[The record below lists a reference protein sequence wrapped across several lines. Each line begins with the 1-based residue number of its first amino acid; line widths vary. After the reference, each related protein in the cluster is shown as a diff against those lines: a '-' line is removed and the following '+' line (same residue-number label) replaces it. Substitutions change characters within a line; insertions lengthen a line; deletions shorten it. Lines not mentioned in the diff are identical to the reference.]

1 MLSDLP
7 SSIDLDQNNAMDT
20 SIKISCDFFHFCFR
34 KRERKIATK
43 NIWEEKEKHF
53 LVGG

>member
-20 SIKISCDFFHFCFR
+20 SIKISCDFFISVFE
-34 KRERKIATK
+34 KEKEKLQPKTSGK
-43 NIWEEKEKHF
+43 KKEKHF